1 MRTFKTTFLFIVLF
15 FSGVTASFGAS
26 VPPSFTFS
34 GSGFGHGIG
43 MSQFGARGQ
52 ALEGK
57 SATEIL
63 QYYYT
68 GVTVEPVDDSQN
80 MRVNIGHLLTS
91 LSLTTDTVNG
101 SVQIFS
107 GDGKENAA
115 AIPLQSLKAKE
126 VLNFTLLGNAL
137 FPSVK
142 PLLGN
147 VQTLPSGKMW
157 TIRWSGTR
165 YLDGVRALL
174 SVKVGSVTA
183 KYRYGQIQIKLV
195 KASTLG
201 YRIEMTNTVRLHDE
215 YLWGISEVP
224 SSWPLAAM
232 QAQAIAARTYALN
245 RLGSIKTAC
254 DCDIYGSSQD
264 QTFVGFAKESEAK
277 YGKLWKAAVATTS
290 SDDSSGYVILYH
302 SLPISAYYFS
312 SSWGKTESAR
322 DAWGTEIPYAHSVP
336 DLWSLDVVANP
347 RYAYWQR
354 QLSQVTLAQIFALPD
369 VMSIN
374 LGVKNASG
382 SNSFVIAT
390 SSNGKSVQLSGS
402 VFLSR
407 SKLPST
413 FFDVVGAQIIEVP
426 MPPLATLTP
435 TPSSTPGVSGST
447 TPTTV
452 PTPLPSLSSSGE
464 RL

>member
-1 MRTFKTTFLFIVLF
+1 MRIFKTLFLLIILSL
-15 FSGVTASFGAS
+15 SGVTVSFGAG

-63 QYYYT
+63 EYYYT

-91 LSLTTDTVNG
+91 LSLRTDTVNG

-107 GDGKENAA
+107 GDVKENLGAVP
-115 AIPLQSLKAKE
+115 IQTLKAKD
-126 VLNFTLLGNAL
+126 VLNFTLLGNAV
-137 FPSVK
+137 FPSIK
-142 PLLGN
+142 PLGGN

-157 TIRWSGTR
+157 TVRWSGTR
-165 YLDGVRALL
+165 YLDGVDALL
-174 SVKVGSVTA
+174 SAKVGTA
-183 KYRYGQIQIKLV
+183 TTKYRYGQIQIKLV

-245 RLGSIKTAC
+245 RLGSFKTAC
-254 DCDIYGSSQD
+254 DCDIYGTSQD

-290 SDDSSGYVILYH
+290 SDDSSGYVILYR

-312 SSWGKTESAR
+312 SSWGNTETAR

-336 DLWSLDVVANP
+336 DPWSLNVVANP

-354 QLSQVTLAQIFALPD
+354 QLSQATLAQIFSLPD
-369 VMSIN
+369 VMSLN

-390 SSNGKSVQLSGS
+390 SSSGKSVQLSGS
-402 VFLSR
+402 VFMSR

-413 FFDVVGAQIIEVP
+413 YFDVVGAEIIEVP
-426 MPPLATLTP
+426 MTPSATP
-435 TPSSTPGVSGST
+435 TSTPTVGPTT
-447 TPTTV
+447 TPAA
-452 PTPLPSLSSSGE
+452 TPVPSLTSSGE